1 MSTKV
6 KEFLKNVDKG
16 FYHDARKEGLTPG
29 QFLARQV
36 EPAEAEVE
44 KVCARLFKQY
54 RVEDD
59 GGYRSIAIREFA
71 EEKAALNTV
80 FRERKIRRNDTVDK
94 AFFASDND
102 SALFPVFL
110 ATQIIAGQLAGSL
123 VPRLAATEERIDAAV
138 AEKITMNE
146 SETDRQ
152 LKFTGEGAELPKTKL
167 SRAEGQVQL
176 FKYGRVLEWTYESAR
191 RMKLDIISLFL
202 QRMGIQMGI
211 DETDD
216 LIEVL
221 IGGDGTSGSAVV
233 DTDAEVSGT
242 LDYDELIR
250 IFQAFPKGYRMTD
263 AVINDTNI
271 RTILNMAEFKDPLIQ
286 LKFQEN
292 GIDDSFPLL
301 GAMAHRWTSTNSTA
315 FSTDR
320 ILAVD
325 RRFAVKVLTEGDL
338 LDESDKII
346 DKQINQ
352 RAMSYWKGYM
362 KLDNNAAQCLDI
374 TA

>member
-1 MSTKV
+1 MSKV

-16 FYHDARKEGLTPG
+16 FYHEARKGGLTPG
-29 QFLARQV
+29 QFLARQI
-36 EPAEAEVE
+36 EPTEEEVD
-44 KVCARLFKQY
+44 KTFARLLKQY
-54 RVEDD
+54 KVDDD
-59 GGYRSIAIREFA
+59 GGFRALTIRDFA
-71 EEKAALNTV
+71 EEKAALNAV
-80 FRERKIRRNDTVDK
+80 LRERKIRRSDSVEK
-94 AFFASDND
+94 AFFASEND

-123 VPRLAATEERIDAAV
+123 VPRLAATEERIDSGI

-146 SETDRQ
+146 TEGDRQ
-152 LKFTGEGAELPKTKL
+152 LKFTGEGATLPKTKL
-167 SRAEGQVQL
+167 SRAEGQVQV
-176 FKYGRVLEWTYESAR
+176 FKYGRVLEWTYETAR

-221 IGGDGTSGSAVV
+221 IAGDGTSGSAVA

-271 RTILNMAEFKDPLIQ
+271 RTILNLPEFKDPLIQ
-286 LKFQEN
+286 LRFQEN
-292 GIDDSFPLL
+292 GIDDSFPIL
-301 GAMAHRWTSTNSTA
+301 GATAHRWTSTNATS

-325 RRFAVKVLTEGDL
+325 RRFAIKVLVEGDMM
-338 LDESDKII
+338 DESDRII

-352 RAMSYWKGYM
+352 RAMSYNKGYM
-362 KLDNNAAQCLDI
+362 KLDNNSTQCLDI
-374 TA
+374 NT